1 MAFKLEKEKG
11 LHGWFSRNKGKGWIN
26 CKTGGPCG
34 RESAKDG
41 GSYPAC
47 RPTKSM
53 CNSSMRKKVSS
64 KRINWKKKTGL
75 GKS

>member
-1 MAFKLEKEKG
+1 MGFELEKKKG

-34 RESAKDG
+34 RESASSG

-47 RPTKSM
+47 RPTKAM
-53 CNSSMRKKVSS
+53 CNSSAKKKTSS
-64 KRINWKKKTGL
+64 ERISWKKKTGL